1 MDIRRMESGE
11 AEAVATLVMASFSEC
26 VAADY
31 GPEGVETFTEFARPA
46 SLIER
51 DQTDHSTLV
60 AEADG
65 RLLGMVQLQRPG
77 HVRML
82 FVAPDMQRQ
91 GIGRALLDAALE
103 IAARQHPDV
112 TTVTVNSSPYAVE
125 PYRRMGFAVVGPPEI
140 KCGVISIP
148 MTKQIPRDV

>member
-1 MDIRRMESGE
+1 MQPGE
-11 AEAVATLVMASFSEC
+11 AEKVFSMVMASFSRY
-26 VAADY
+26 VAPDY
-31 GPEGVETFTEFARPA
+31 RPEGVETFTEFARPA
-46 SLIER
+46 NLIER
-51 DQTDHSTLV
+51 DQTDHLTLI

-65 RLLGMVQLQRPG
+65 QLLGMVQLQRPS

-103 IAARQHPDV
+103 IATRQHADV

-125 PYRRMGFAVVGPPEI
+125 PYRRMGFTVAGPPET